1 MKLRR
6 KSRNNLKEPCE
17 LPRHASERS
26 LMHYDIPYT
35 ESQHQHR
42 PAPYP
47 LLPLPPLSL
56 LLLEGLELEQQ
67 LACSIE
73 VWVSEY
79 CNIEA

>member
-1 MKLRR
+1 
-6 KSRNNLKEPCE
+6 
-17 LPRHASERS
+17 
-26 LMHYDIPYT
+26 MHYDIPYT
-35 ESQHQHR
+35 EPQHQHR